1 MTKSRRRD
9 NLSPSEM
16 FPAGDPAYRV
26 SFLRLR
32 SGLKVRVV
40 ERGDPEWPP
49 VVLIHGWGCSVYVFR
64 RNMPALADAG
74 FRVIA
79 VDLKGHGLSDKPI
92 APDEYTIDSLVEH
105 LHDIL
110 DALGL
115 ERPALAGHSLGAS
128 LIYHFASQYPG
139 RAQCLGLLSPVGL
152 NGVPLMRLYRAL
164 TPKVLTPLLRQIKPR
179 LIVKLAL
186 RRVYGRRA
194 HFTERDVEEFLAPSQ
209 FPEYALAMRELLHNY
224 DWTAALNR
232 ELATLDLP
240 AVGVWGALDHLMPD
254 DGMGI
259 YVSLL
264 PRIVLRVIPE
274 AGHII
279 AEETPQEVNAALLAL
294 LRTEAPAVRPSWRP
308 AYITGR

>member
-26 SFLRLR
+26 SFPRLR

-115 ERPALAGHSLGAS
+115 QRPALAGHSLGAS